1 MKNKAI
7 IKGYLIPTLL
17 QITIIAALV
26 GILKL
31 RGFELGY
38 NSFLGILFIS
48 LAGASSAL
56 WGIVYQVRCH
66 SKSPLEILKDF
77 FNIKQSV
84 KSYTLVL
91 IFLMLEFSSV
101 IINRGFKIESL
112 FLPLL
117 LFFKAIVFGGIEE
130 LGWRYSFQPSLEKK
144 IPYIASTLIT
154 FVCWGVWHLLFF
166 YIDGSLG
173 SIHILVFLLGLLTNS
188 FILSALF
195 DYSNSLWICVMTHAL
210 INTFSQMSINDNI
223 LLDFIAKAICIF
235 FAVYLYH
242 VSKKERAI
250 DN

>member
-1 MKNKAI
+1 MKSKAI
-7 IKGYLIPTLL
+7 IKMYLIPTLL
-17 QITIIAALV
+17 QITVIAALV

-38 NSFLGILFIS
+38 HSFLGILFIS
-48 LAGASSAL
+48 LAGVSSAL
-56 WGIVYQVRCH
+56 WGIVYQVKCH
-66 SKSPLEILKDF
+66 SKSPLKILKDF

-84 KSYTLVL
+84 KSYILVL

-130 LGWRYSFQPSLEKK
+130 LGWRYSFQPTLEKK

-154 FVCWGVWHLLFF
+154 FVCWGVWHILFF

-173 SIHILVFLLGLLTNS
+173 GIQVLTFLLGLLTNC

-195 DYSNSLWICVMTHAL
+195 AYSNSLWLCVMTHAL
-210 INTFSQMSINDNI
+210 INTLSQMSINDNV
-223 LLDFIAKAICIF
+223 LLDYIAKIICIF

-242 VSKKERAI
+242 VSEKKRTL
-250 DN
+250 DK

>member
-1 MKNKAI
+1 MKSKAI
-7 IKGYLIPTLL
+7 IKMYLMPTLL
-17 QITIIAALV
+17 QITVIAALV

-48 LAGASSAL
+48 LAGISSAL
-56 WGIVYQVRCH
+56 WGIVYQVKCH
-66 SKSPLEILKDF
+66 SKRPLEILKDF

-91 IFLMLEFSSV
+91 IFLVLEFSSV

-112 FLPLL
+112 FLPFL
-117 LFFKAIVFGGIEE
+117 LFLKAIVFGGIEE
-130 LGWRYSFQPSLEKK
+130 LGWRYSFQPGLEKK
-144 IPYIASTLIT
+144 IPYITSTLIT

-173 SIHILVFLLGLLTNS
+173 SIHILGFLLGLLTNS

-223 LLDFIAKAICIF
+223 LLDYIAKAICIF

-242 VSKKERAI
+242 VSPKKRTL
-250 DN
+250 DK

>member
-1 MKNKAI
+1 MKSKAI
-7 IKGYLIPTLL
+7 IKMYLIPTLL
-17 QITIIAALV
+17 QITVIAALV
-26 GILKL
+26 GILKF

-48 LAGASSAL
+48 LAGISSAL
-56 WGIVYQVRCH
+56 WGIVYQVKCH
-66 SKSPLEILKDF
+66 SKRPLEILKDF

-91 IFLMLEFSSV
+91 IFLILEFSSV

-112 FLPLL
+112 FLPFL
-117 LFFKAIVFGGIEE
+117 LFLKAIVFGGIEE
-130 LGWRYSFQPSLEKK
+130 LGWRYSFQPGLEKK

-154 FVCWGVWHLLFF
+154 FVCWSVWHLLFF

-173 SIHILVFLLGLLTNS
+173 SIHILGFLLGLLTNS

-195 DYSNSLWICVMTHAL
+195 AYSNSLWICVMTHAL
-210 INTFSQMSINDNI
+210 INTFSQISINDNI
-223 LLDFIAKAICIF
+223 FLDYIAKAICIF

-242 VSKKERAI
+242 VSKKDRVI

>member
-1 MKNKAI
+1 MKNKTI
-7 IKGYLIPTLL
+7 IKVYLIPTLL
-17 QITIIAALV
+17 QITVIAALV

-48 LAGASSAL
+48 LAGTSSAL

-66 SKSPLEILKDF
+66 SKSPLKILKDF

-130 LGWRYSFQPSLEKK
+130 LGWRYSFQPSIEKK

-154 FVCWGVWHLLFF
+154 FVCWAVWHLLFF

-173 SIHILVFLLGLLTNS
+173 TIH
-188 FILSALF
+188 ILSALF
-195 DYSNSLWICVMTHAL
+195 SYSNSLWICVMTHAL
-210 INTFSQMSINDNI
+210 INTFSQMSINDTG

>member
-1 MKNKAI
+1 MKSNAI
-7 IKGYLIPTLL
+7 IKMYLLPTLL
-17 QITIIAALV
+17 QITVIAALV

-38 NSFLGILFIS
+38 NSLLGILFIS

-56 WGIVYQVRCH
+56 WGIVYQVKCH
-66 SKSPLEILKDF
+66 SKRPVETLKDF

-91 IFLMLEFSSV
+91 IFLVLEFSSV
-101 IINRGFKIESL
+101 ILNKGLKIESL
-112 FLPLL
+112 LLPLL
-117 LFFKAIVFGGIEE
+117 IFFKAIVFGGIEE

-173 SIHILVFLLGLLTNS
+173 NIHVLGFLLGLLTNS

-195 DYSNSLWICVMTHAL
+195 AYSNSLWICVMTHAL
-210 INTFSQMSINDNI
+210 INTFSQMSINDNV
-223 LLDFIAKAICIF
+223 LLDYIAKVICIF
-235 FAVYLYH
+235 LAVYLYH
-242 VSKKERAI
+242 VSKKKRTI
-250 DN
+250 DK

>member
-1 MKNKAI
+1 MKSKAI
-7 IKGYLIPTLL
+7 IKMYLMPTLL
-17 QITIIAALV
+17 QITVIAALV

-48 LAGASSAL
+48 LAGTSSAF
-56 WGIVYQVRCH
+56 WGIVYQVKCH
-66 SKSPLEILKDF
+66 SKRPLEILKDF

-91 IFLMLEFSSV
+91 IFMLEFSSV

-130 LGWRYSFQPSLEKK
+130 LGWRYSFQPSIEKK

-173 SIHILVFLLGLLTNS
+173 TIHILGFLLGLLTNS

-195 DYSNSLWICVMTHAL
+195 AYSNSLWICVMTHAL
-210 INTFSQMSINDNI
+210 INTLSQISINDNI
-223 LLDFIAKAICIF
+223 FLDYIAKAICIF

-242 VSKKERAI
+242 VSKKDRVI

>member
-7 IKGYLIPTLL
+7 IKMYLIPTLL
-17 QITIIAALV
+17 QIMIIAALV

-38 NSFLGILFIS
+38 HSFLGILFIS

-56 WGIVYQVRCH
+56 WGIVYQVQCH
-66 SKSPLEILKDF
+66 FKSPLKILKDF

-84 KSYTLVL
+84 KSYILVL

-130 LGWRYSFQPSLEKK
+130 LGWRYSFQPTLEKK

-154 FVCWGVWHLLFF
+154 FVCWGVWHILFF

-173 SIHILVFLLGLLTNS
+173 GIHVLTFLLGLLTNC

-195 DYSNSLWICVMTHAL
+195 AYSNSLRLCVMTHAL
-210 INTFSQMSINDNI
+210 INTLSQMSINDNV
-223 LLDFIAKAICIF
+223 LLDYVAKIICIF
-235 FAVYLYH
+235 FAVCLYH
-242 VSKKERAI
+242 VSEKKRTL
-250 DN
+250 DK

>member
-1 MKNKAI
+1 MKSNAI
-7 IKGYLIPTLL
+7 IKMYLLPTLL
-17 QITIIAALV
+17 QITVIAALV

-38 NSFLGILFIS
+38 NSLLGILFIS

-56 WGIVYQVRCH
+56 WGIVYQVKCH
-66 SKSPLEILKDF
+66 SKRPVETLKDF

-91 IFLMLEFSSV
+91 IFLVLEFSSV
-101 IINRGFKIESL
+101 ILNKGLKIESL
-112 FLPLL
+112 LLPLL

-130 LGWRYSFQPSLEKK
+130 LGWRYSFQPTLEKK

-173 SIHILVFLLGLLTNS
+173 NVQVLGFLLGLLTNS

-195 DYSNSLWICVMTHAL
+195 AYSNSLWICVMTHAL
-210 INTFSQMSINDNI
+210 INTFSQMSINDNV
-223 LLDFIAKAICIF
+223 LLDYIAKAICIF

-242 VSKKERAI
+242 VTKKKKTL
-250 DN
+250 DK

>member
-1 MKNKAI
+1 MKSKAI
-7 IKGYLIPTLL
+7 IKMYLVPTLL
-17 QITIIAALV
+17 QITVIAALV

-48 LAGASSAL
+48 LAGISSAL
-56 WGIVYQVRCH
+56 WGIVYQVKCH
-66 SKSPLEILKDF
+66 SKRPLEILKDF

-84 KSYTLVL
+84 KSYILVL
-91 IFLMLEFSSV
+91 IFLILVFSSV

-112 FLPLL
+112 FLPFL
-117 LFFKAIVFGGIEE
+117 LFLKAIVFGGIEE
-130 LGWRYSFQPSLEKK
+130 LGWRYSFQPDLEKK

-173 SIHILVFLLGLLTNS
+173 TIHILGFLLGLLTNS

-195 DYSNSLWICVMTHAL
+195 SYSNSLWICVMTHAL

-223 LLDFIAKAICIF
+223 LLDYIAKAICIF

-242 VSKKERAI
+242 VSNKKRTL
-250 DN
+250 D